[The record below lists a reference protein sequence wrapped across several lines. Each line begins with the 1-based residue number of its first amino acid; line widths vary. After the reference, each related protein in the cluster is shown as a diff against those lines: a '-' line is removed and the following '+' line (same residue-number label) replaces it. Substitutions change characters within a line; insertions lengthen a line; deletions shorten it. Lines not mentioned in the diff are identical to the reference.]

1 GTRAGPSSGRA
12 GTVRPIRL
20 PRRVAGARPA
30 GPGGAPRRVLIVE
43 DDEHIRESLREAFE
57 DEGYEA
63 ATAANGG
70 EALDMLRQTSPR
82 YDVAILDLVL
92 PVLDG
97 ASIYRAMQA
106 DPSLASIPVIV
117 PTAKPTRARAGVI
130 VVPKPLVL
138 ERLLGTVADLWREER
153 PR

>member
-1 GTRAGPSSGRA
+1 GGGPSRRRRRAHARGGARGGAGGGGGPPAPPRGPGRA
-12 GTVRPIRL
+12 GG
-20 PRRVAGARPA
+20 AGPA
-30 GPGGAPRRVLIVE
+30 GRGGAPRRVLIVE

-117 PTAKPTRARAGVI
+117 STANPTRA
-130 VVPKPLVL
+130 
-138 ERLLGTVADLWREER
+138 
-153 PR
+153 